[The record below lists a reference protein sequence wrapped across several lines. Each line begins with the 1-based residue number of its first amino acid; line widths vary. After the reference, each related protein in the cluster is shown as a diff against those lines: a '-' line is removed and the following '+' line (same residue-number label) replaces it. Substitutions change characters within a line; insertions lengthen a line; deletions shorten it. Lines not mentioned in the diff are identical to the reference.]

1 MSRAHYIVPQY
12 WCLYPEFTFREGVSM
27 KHAMS
32 RTTRVVVITAAL
44 LAGAAGSLLAQGAV
58 ITGKVTGR
66 QGEALGGVL
75 VLIDELGTAVATT
88 TAGTYTLTVV
98 ADKTKGQTVTL
109 RARYIGFQPG
119 VKQITLTPGTQTQD
133 FQLKFDPMQLDAVV
147 VTGVAEAT
155 EAKKLTFAVGHVDAS
170 QLQQAPGVS
179 ALGAL
184 EGKVA
189 GARLINPSG
198 APGSQPT
205 IRLRGA
211 TALTSPSACTVP
223 PCAATEVPGPLII
236 VDGTITHFGLADI
249 NSEDIERV
257 EVVKGAAA
265 SSLYGSNAANGVV
278 QIFTKRGDRIP
289 DGKLVVNVRNEYG
302 QSFRPTAI
310 PTALAHPYL
319 TAQTA
324 YTDALGNTVTPGD
337 YITPPL
343 SDPTAS
349 CAVGGCLVGL
359 NSQPNLKPDHIAD
372 VPYSA
377 FGRSVY
383 DAQSALLTHGPFY
396 TNYISIGQ
404 RRGNTNYNVSFQN
417 TKEDGVLIILKGY
430 NRQNFRVNV
439 DQALSPRL
447 DLSIGGFFGKSNNN
461 QVAQGPGAPF
471 FAVTF
476 IEPNINLFAP
486 NPDGSPYAAQIPHV
500 LPNATNP
507 LYTLAN
513 RQINTDRSRFTG
525 YGKATYRIRDWLSLE
540 GNYNYDQETS
550 NFTNQVPKNFLNSH
564 GQPTSG
570 SLVKIDSAGRT
581 FNTGATLTSVRAF
594 RLGSWNVRNTTK
606 AAYVYEDQRVTVFS
620 DTAAA
625 FTVLNTPEFVA
636 VDRTSLSPGSADIS
650 IRNKNYYVISG
661 FDIKDRYLVD
671 GLVRWDGSS
680 LFGSDS
686 RWQRYYRVSGA
697 YRLSQDFHLN
707 GIDELKLRGSYG
719 TAGLRPTFDAQYE
732 TFAVIAGVPVKQTLG
747 NKTLKPAHSA
757 EMEVGG
763 NIDFLNRFTLEYSY
777 SRKETRDQIML
788 VPLSG
793 ATGYVN
799 QWQNAATLLGHTHE
813 LSLGAILVDRPEFSW
828 RMNVAADRTRQKI
841 TQLNAPEFLVGP
853 DYVGNNDVV
862 QHFKIAAG
870 ETFGVIYGTKIVRS
884 LADLYDDPAKKA
896 LSGTNQRYSPDSM
909 IVNEDGFLVRKDV
922 YHTIGERFISYV
934 DPSGNSIIKIA
945 DVNPDF
951 NASFTTNV
959 RYKNFS
965 AYALVDWVQGG
976 KIYNATRQWP
986 FFEFRDRVYDQS
998 SKPAATG
1005 CTGTAPA
1012 CYSTGKK
1019 PTDYYQAI
1027 YNGINPIDF
1036 FVEPGTYV
1044 KVKELNVSYTFQR
1057 SMLEKLG
1064 LGINNL
1070 RIGVIG
1076 RNLFTFTKYSGYDPE
1091 VAGLSGDPYSF
1102 RVDGFSYPNFRTFT
1116 GFAEINF

>member
-1 MSRAHYIVPQY
+1 
-12 WCLYPEFTFREGVSM
+12 M
-27 KHAMS
+27 KH
-32 RTTRVVVITAAL
+32 VVITVAL

-58 ITGKVTGR
+58 ITGKVSGR
-66 QGEALGGVL
+66 QGEALGGAL
-75 VLIDELGTAVATT
+75 VLIDELGAAVATT
-88 TAGTYTLTVV
+88 TAGTYTLTLT

-133 FQLKFDPMQLDAVV
+133 FQLKFDPMQLEAVV

-155 EAKKLTFAVGHVDAS
+155 ERKKLTFAVGSVDAS

-179 ALGAL
+179 ALGSL

-189 GARLINPSG
+189 GARLINSSG
-198 APGSQPT
+198 APGGQPT

-278 QIFTKRGDRIP
+278 QIFTRRGERIP
-289 DGKLVVNVRNEYG
+289 DGKLVVTVRNEYG
-302 QSFRPTAI
+302 QSFRPKAI

-319 TAQTA
+319 IDTVGTYQ
-324 YTDALGNTVTPGD
+324 DALGNTVTNGD

-349 CAVGGCLVGL
+349 CAVGGCLVGI
-359 NSQPNLKPDHIAD
+359 NSQPNLRADHIAGI
-372 VPYSA
+372 PYSA

-396 TNYISIGQ
+396 TNYVSIGQ

-417 TKEDGVLIILKGY
+417 TKEDGVLILLKGY
-430 NRQNFRVNV
+430 DRQNFRVNV
-439 DQALSPRL
+439 DQALTPRL
-447 DLSIGGFFGKSNNN
+447 DLSVGGFFGKSNNN

-476 IEPNINLFAP
+476 IEPYINLFAP
-486 NPDGSPYAAQIPHV
+486 NPDGTPYRAQIPHQ

-507 LYTLAN
+507 VYTLAN
-513 RQINTDRSRFTG
+513 ERITTDRSRYTG
-525 YGKATYRIRDWLSLE
+525 YAKATYRIFDWLSFE
-540 GNYNYDQETS
+540 GNYNYDQESSRYTDE
-550 NFTNQVPKNFLNSH
+550 TPKNFLDSH
-564 GQPTSG
+564 GQPTPG
-570 SLVKIDSAGRT
+570 GLVKVDSGGRT
-581 FNTGATLTSVRAF
+581 FNTGATLTSVRSF

-606 AAYVYEDQRVTVFS
+606 AAYVYEDQTANNFS
-620 DTAAA
+620 LSGGN
-625 FTVLNTPEFVA
+625 FYVVGTPEFTA
-636 VDRTSLSPGSADIS
+636 VHFSTLSPGSRDIT

-661 FDIKDRYLVD
+661 LDIKDRYIVD

-680 LFGSDS
+680 LFGPDS
-686 RWQRYYRVSGA
+686 RWQTYYRASGA
-697 YRLSQDFHLN
+697 YRVSQDFHIN
-707 GIDELKLRGSYG
+707 GIDELKLRASYG
-719 TAGLRPTFDAQYE
+719 TAGLRPTFAAQYE
-732 TFAVIAGVPVKQTLG
+732 TFSIEGGVPVPQTLG
-747 NKTLKPAHSA
+747 NKALKPAHSG
-757 EMEVGG
+757 ELELGG
-763 NIDFLNRFTLEYSY
+763 NVDFLNRFSLEYSY
-777 SRKETRDQIML
+777 SRKETKDQILL
-788 VPLSG
+788 VPLSSV
-793 ATGYVN
+793 TGYRN
-799 QWQNAATLLGHTHE
+799 GQWQNAGTLLGKTHE
-813 LSLGAILVDRPEFSW
+813 LALGAILVDRPEFSW
-828 RMNVAADRTRQKI
+828 RLNVAADRTRQTI
-841 TQLNAPEFLVGP
+841 TQLSVAPFLVGP
-853 DYVGNNDVV
+853 DYAGNNDVT
-862 QHFKIAAG
+862 QHFRIAAG
-870 ETFGVIYGTKIVRS
+870 QTFGVIYGTRTVRNI
-884 LADLYDDPAKKA
+884 ADLYDDPAKKA
-896 LSGTNQRYSPDSM
+896 LSGANQHWSPDSM

-922 YHTIGERFISYV
+922 YHTIGERFIPYV
-934 DPSGNSIIKIA
+934 DPSGSSIIKIA

-1005 CTGTAPA
+1005 CGVDANKVPLPA

-1044 KVKELNVSYTFQR
+1044 KLKELNVSYTFQR

>member
-1 MSRAHYIVPQY
+1 
-12 WCLYPEFTFREGVSM
+12 M
-27 KHAMS
+27 KHTTS
-32 RTTRVVVITAAL
+32 RTSGVVAVTAAL
-44 LAGAAGSLLAQGAV
+44 LVGAAGSLLGQGAV

-66 QGEALGGVL
+66 QNEALGGAL
-75 VLIDELGTAVATT
+75 VIIDELNSAVATT
-88 TAGTYTLTVV
+88 TTGTYTLAVPPER
-98 ADKTKGQTVTL
+98 TKGQTVTL
-109 RARYIGFQPG
+109 HARYIGYSATTR
-119 VKQITLTPGTQTQD
+119 QITLTPGTQTQD
-133 FQLKFDPMQLDAVV
+133 FVLKFDPMTLDAVV
-147 VTGVAEAT
+147 VTGVAGEI
-155 EAKKLTFAVGHVDAS
+155 ERKKLTTSVGIVTAA
-170 QLQQAPGVS
+170 QLQEAPGVS
-179 ALGAL
+179 ALGSL

-198 APGSQPT
+198 APGGEPA

-223 PCAATEVPGPLII
+223 PCASTATPGPLII
-236 VDGTITHFGLADI
+236 VDGTITHHGLADI

-278 QIFTKRGDRIP
+278 QIFTKRGERIP
-289 DGKLVVNVRNEYG
+289 DGRLVVTVRNEYG
-302 QSFRPTAI
+302 QSFRPKAI
-310 PTALAHPYL
+310 PWALSHPYL
-319 TAQTA
+319 IDTVGT
-324 YTDALGNTVTPGD
+324 YTDVLGNTVNNGD
-337 YITPPL
+337 YITPPA
-343 SDPTAS
+343 PTS
-349 CAVGGCLVGL
+349 TTCPTGGCLVGV
-359 NSQPNLKPDHIAD
+359 NSQPNLKADHIAD
-372 VPYSA
+372 VPYSS
-377 FGRSVY
+377 FGRAVY

-417 TKEDGVLIILKGY
+417 TKQDGVLILLKGC

-439 DQALSPRL
+439 DQALGPRL
-447 DLSIGGFFGKSNNN
+447 DLSVGGFFGKSNNN

-486 NPDGSPYAAQIPHV
+486 NPDGTPYAAQIPHV

-513 RQINTDRSRFTG
+513 ERITTDRSRFTG

-550 NFTNQVPKNFLNSH
+550 VYTDQVPKNFLNSH
-564 GQPTSG
+564 GTPTSG
-570 SLVKIDSAGRT
+570 SLARVDSGGRT
-581 FNTGATLTSVRAF
+581 FNTGATLTSVRTF
-594 RLGSWNVRNTTK
+594 HFGSWNVRNTTK
-606 AAYVYEDQRVTVFS
+606 AAYVYEDQTLTVFA

-625 FTVLNTPEFVA
+625 FKVLNTPEFVA
-636 VDRTSLSPGSADIS
+636 VDRTTLSPGSADIA

-661 FDIKDRYLVD
+661 FDIRDRYLVD

-680 LFGSDS
+680 LFGPES
-686 RWQRYYRVSGA
+686 RWQTYYRVSGA
-697 YRLSQDFHLN
+697 YRLSEDVHVN
-707 GIDELKLRGSYG
+707 GIDELKLRASYG

-732 TFAVIAGVPVKQTLG
+732 TFAVVAGVPVKQTLG
-747 NKTLKPAHSA
+747 NKTLKPARSA
-757 EMEVGG
+757 ETEVGG
-763 NIDFLNRFTLEYSY
+763 NIDFLNRFSLEYSY
-777 SRKETRDQIML
+777 SRKETKDQIML

-813 LSLGAILVDRPEFSW
+813 LSLGAILVDRPELSW
-828 RMNVAADRTRQKI
+828 RVNVAADRTRQKI
-841 TQLNAPEFLVGP
+841 TQLNTPPFLVGP
-853 DYVGNNDVV
+853 DYVGNNDVT

-884 LADLYDDPAKKA
+884 LAELYADPAKQA
-896 LSGTNQRYSPDSM
+896 LSGANQHWSPDSV
-909 IVNEDGFLVRKDV
+909 IINEDGFLVRKDL
-922 YHTIGERFISYV
+922 YHTIGERYIPYV
-934 DPSGNSIIKIA
+934 DPTGSSVVKIA

-951 NASFTTNV
+951 NASFTTNL

-965 AYALVDWVQGG
+965 LYALVDWVQGG
-976 KIYNATRQWP
+976 SIYNGTRQWP

-998 SKPAATG
+998 SKPVATG
-1005 CTGTAPA
+1005 CTGSAAA

-1044 KVKELNVSYTFQR
+1044 KVKELNVSYSFDRNT
-1057 SMLEKLG
+1057 LAKLG
-1064 LGINNL
+1064 LGLNNL
-1070 RIGVIG
+1070 RLGVIG

-1102 RVDGFSYPNFRTFT
+1102 RFDGFSYPNFRTFT

>member
-1 MSRAHYIVPQY
+1 
-12 WCLYPEFTFREGVSM
+12 M
-27 KHAMS
+27 KHTTS
-32 RTTRVVVITAAL
+32 RTSGVVAVTAAL
-44 LAGAAGSLLAQGAV
+44 LVGAAGSLLGQGAV

-66 QGEALGGVL
+66 QNEALGGAL
-75 VLIDELGTAVATT
+75 VIIDELNSAVATT
-88 TAGTYTLTVV
+88 TTGTYTLAVPPER
-98 ADKTKGQTVTL
+98 TKGQTVTL
-109 RARYIGFQPG
+109 HARYIGYSATTR
-119 VKQITLTPGTQTQD
+119 QITLTPGTQTQD
-133 FQLKFDPMQLDAVV
+133 FVLKFDPMTLDAVV
-147 VTGVAEAT
+147 VTGVAGEI
-155 EAKKLTFAVGHVDAS
+155 ERKKLTTSVGIVTAA
-170 QLQQAPGVS
+170 QLQEAPGVS
-179 ALGAL
+179 ALGSL

-198 APGSQPT
+198 APGGEPA

-223 PCAATEVPGPLII
+223 PCASTATPGPLII
-236 VDGTITHFGLADI
+236 VDGTITHHGLADI

-278 QIFTKRGDRIP
+278 QIFTKRGERIP
-289 DGKLVVNVRNEYG
+289 DGRLVVTVRNEYG
-302 QSFRPTAI
+302 QSFRPKAI
-310 PTALAHPYL
+310 PWALSHPYL
-319 TAQTA
+319 IDTVGT
-324 YTDALGNTVTPGD
+324 YTDVLGNTVNNGD
-337 YITPPL
+337 YITPPA
-343 SDPTAS
+343 PTS
-349 CAVGGCLVGL
+349 TTCPTGGCLVGV
-359 NSQPNLKPDHIAD
+359 NSQPNLKADHIAD
-372 VPYSA
+372 VPYNS
-377 FGRSVY
+377 FGRAVY

-417 TKEDGVLIILKGY
+417 TKQDGVLILLKGY

-439 DQALSPRL
+439 YQALGPRL
-447 DLSIGGFFGKSNNN
+447 DLSVGGFFGKSNNN

-486 NPDGSPYAAQIPHV
+486 NPDGTPYAAQIPHV

-513 RQINTDRSRFTG
+513 ERITTDRSRFTG

-550 NFTNQVPKNFLNSH
+550 VYTDQVPKNFLNSH
-564 GQPTSG
+564 GTPTSG
-570 SLVKIDSAGRT
+570 SLARVDSGGRT
-581 FNTGATLTSVRAF
+581 FNTGATLTSVRTF
-594 RLGSWNVRNTTK
+594 HFGSWNVRNTTK
-606 AAYVYEDQRVTVFS
+606 AAYVYEDQTLTVFA

-625 FTVLNTPEFVA
+625 FKVLNTPEFVA
-636 VDRTSLSPGSADIS
+636 VDRTTLSPGSADIA

-661 FDIKDRYLVD
+661 FDIRDRYLVD

-680 LFGSDS
+680 LFGPES
-686 RWQRYYRVSGA
+686 RWQTYYRVSGA
-697 YRLSQDFHLN
+697 YRLSEDVHVN
-707 GIDELKLRGSYG
+707 GIDELKLRASYG

-732 TFAVIAGVPVKQTLG
+732 TFAVVAGVPVKQTLG
-747 NKTLKPAHSA
+747 NKTLKPARSA
-757 EMEVGG
+757 ETEVGG
-763 NIDFLNRFTLEYSY
+763 NIDFLNRFSLEYSY
-777 SRKETRDQIML
+777 SRKETKDQIML

-813 LSLGAILVDRPEFSW
+813 LSLGAILVDRPELSW
-828 RMNVAADRTRQKI
+828 RVNVAADRTRQKI
-841 TQLNAPEFLVGP
+841 TQLNTPPFLVGP
-853 DYVGNNDVV
+853 DYVGNNDVT

-884 LADLYDDPAKKA
+884 LAELYADPAKQA
-896 LSGTNQRYSPDSM
+896 LSGANQHWSPDSV
-909 IVNEDGFLVRKDV
+909 IINEDGFLVRKDL
-922 YHTIGERFISYV
+922 YHTIGERYIPYV
-934 DPSGNSIIKIA
+934 DPTGSSVVKIA

-951 NASFTTNV
+951 NASFTTNL

-965 AYALVDWVQGG
+965 LYALVDWVQGG
-976 KIYNATRQWP
+976 SIYNGTRQWP

-998 SKPAATG
+998 SKPVATG
-1005 CTGTAPA
+1005 CTGSAAA

-1044 KVKELNVSYTFQR
+1044 KVKELNVSYSFDRNT
-1057 SMLEKLG
+1057 LAKLG
-1064 LGINNL
+1064 LGLNNL
-1070 RIGVIG
+1070 RLGVIG

-1102 RVDGFSYPNFRTFT
+1102 RFDGFSYPNFRTFT

>member
-1 MSRAHYIVPQY
+1 
-12 WCLYPEFTFREGVSM
+12 M
-27 KHAMS
+27 KHTTS
-32 RTTRVVVITAAL
+32 RTSGVVAVTAAL
-44 LAGAAGSLLAQGAV
+44 LVGAAGSLLGQGAV

-66 QGEALGGVL
+66 QNEALGGAL
-75 VLIDELGTAVATT
+75 VIIDELNSAVATT
-88 TAGTYTLTVV
+88 TTGTYTLAVPPER
-98 ADKTKGQTVTL
+98 TKGQTVTL
-109 RARYIGFQPG
+109 HARYIGYSATTR
-119 VKQITLTPGTQTQD
+119 QITLTPGTQTQD
-133 FQLKFDPMQLDAVV
+133 FVLKFDPMTLDAVV
-147 VTGVAEAT
+147 VTGVAGEI
-155 EAKKLTFAVGHVDAS
+155 ERKKLTTSVGIVTAA
-170 QLQQAPGVS
+170 QLQEAPGVS
-179 ALGAL
+179 ALGSL

-198 APGSQPT
+198 APGGEPA

-223 PCAATEVPGPLII
+223 PCASTATPGPLII
-236 VDGTITHFGLADI
+236 VDGTITHHGLADI

-278 QIFTKRGDRIP
+278 QIFTKRGERIP
-289 DGKLVVNVRNEYG
+289 DGRLVVTVRNEYG
-302 QSFRPTAI
+302 QSFRPKAI
-310 PTALAHPYL
+310 PWALSHPYL
-319 TAQTA
+319 IDTVGT
-324 YTDALGNTVTPGD
+324 YTDVLGNTVNNGD
-337 YITPPL
+337 YITPPA
-343 SDPTAS
+343 PTS
-349 CAVGGCLVGL
+349 TTCPTGGCLVGV
-359 NSQPNLKPDHIAD
+359 NSQPNLKADHIAD
-372 VPYSA
+372 VPYSS
-377 FGRSVY
+377 FGRAVY

-417 TKEDGVLIILKGY
+417 TKQDGVLILLKGY

-439 DQALSPRL
+439 DQALGPRL
-447 DLSIGGFFGKSNNN
+447 DLSVGGFFGKSNNN

-486 NPDGSPYAAQIPHV
+486 NPDGTPYAAQIPHV

-513 RQINTDRSRFTG
+513 ERITTDRSRFTG

-550 NFTNQVPKNFLNSH
+550 VYTDQVPKNFLNSH
-564 GQPTSG
+564 GTPTSG
-570 SLVKIDSAGRT
+570 SLARVDSGGRT
-581 FNTGATLTSVRAF
+581 FNTGATLTSVRTF
-594 RLGSWNVRNTTK
+594 HFGSWNVRNTTK
-606 AAYVYEDQRVTVFS
+606 AAYVYEDQTLTVFA

-625 FTVLNTPEFVA
+625 FKVLNTPEFVA
-636 VDRTSLSPGSADIS
+636 VDRTTLSPGSADIA

-661 FDIKDRYLVD
+661 FDIRDRYLVD

-680 LFGSDS
+680 LFGPES
-686 RWQRYYRVSGA
+686 RWQTYYRVSGA
-697 YRLSQDFHLN
+697 YRLSEDVHVN
-707 GIDELKLRGSYG
+707 GIDELKLRASYG

-732 TFAVIAGVPVKQTLG
+732 TFAVVAGVPVKQTLG
-747 NKTLKPAHSA
+747 NKTLKPARSA
-757 EMEVGG
+757 ETEVGG
-763 NIDFLNRFTLEYSY
+763 NIDFLNRFSLEYSY
-777 SRKETRDQIML
+777 SRKETKDQIML

-813 LSLGAILVDRPEFSW
+813 LSLGAILVDRPELSW
-828 RMNVAADRTRQKI
+828 RVNVAADRTRQKI
-841 TQLNAPEFLVGP
+841 TQLNTPPFLVGP
-853 DYVGNNDVV
+853 DYVGNNDVT

-884 LADLYDDPAKKA
+884 LAELYADPAKQA
-896 LSGTNQRYSPDSM
+896 LSGANQHWSPDSV
-909 IVNEDGFLVRKDV
+909 IINEDGFLVRKDL
-922 YHTIGERFISYV
+922 YHTIGERYIPYV
-934 DPSGNSIIKIA
+934 DPTGSSVVKIA

-951 NASFTTNV
+951 NASFTTNL

-965 AYALVDWVQGG
+965 LYALVDWVQGG
-976 KIYNATRQWP
+976 SIYNGTRQWP

-998 SKPAATG
+998 SKPVATG
-1005 CTGTAPA
+1005 CTGSAAA

-1044 KVKELNVSYTFQR
+1044 KVKELNVSYSFDRNT
-1057 SMLEKLG
+1057 LAKLG
-1064 LGINNL
+1064 LGLNNL
-1070 RIGVIG
+1070 RLGVIG

-1102 RVDGFSYPNFRTFT
+1102 RFDGFSYPNFRTFT